1 VLVAAALH
9 DIIGEVDNIASGMPV
24 AAQQI
29 LQGVVK
35 QIRGVDVDL
44 QHAGERFA
52 ERRTGLF
59 RLPCAGVMDDCP
71 QTIGG
76 GFHFSAK
83 ARMPSSVEKSA

>member
-1 VLVAAALH
+1 
-9 DIIGEVDNIASGMPV
+9 V

-35 QIRGVDVDL
+35 QIRALTWICSMLESVSLTVYR
-44 QHAGERFA
+44 A
-52 ERRTGLF
+52 F

-76 GFHFSAK
+76 GFHLGEGQNAFIG
-83 ARMPSSVEKSA
+83 